1 MRFAFA
7 IVSLF
12 PGGGLQRDCI
22 DIARRIKKLGH
33 EVTIFTSRI
42 SETNFIRDLPVRV
55 LSIGPTTNHGR
66 QRRFS
71 NKFRQVVSNNFDLVV
86 GFDKLVGLDI
96 LYCSDRSMYARTA
109 SSPILRLLPR
119 YWEFIRLERECFARN
134 KATKILLLSEFQLNE
149 YWNCWLTE
157 PKRLTLLP
165 PTLVS
170 KRRRPEY
177 RTDGTRAAWRQKLNL
192 SEDDWVWLMIAVQPR
207 TKGMDRTIRALRKF
221 SEARL
226 LIAGLDEYDERA
238 DYVARLARKLGVSKR
253 VRWLGHREE
262 IPELMA
268 AADVFVHPAR
278 YDTTGTVIL
287 EAIVNGLPVVTTSV
301 CGYAKHVGI
310 ADSGIVIQEPFHQKT
325 YLRALET
332 TRDPESSAHWSASG
346 IEYGKRRSLYEGK
359 RLATEFIV
367 AAALKPEAHKPLD
380 LAEMAQP

>member
-1 MRFAFA
+1 
-7 IVSLF
+7 
-12 PGGGLQRDCI
+12 
-22 DIARRIKKLGH
+22 
-33 EVTIFTSRI
+33 
-42 SETNFIRDLPVRV
+42 
-55 LSIGPTTNHGR
+55 
-66 QRRFS
+66 
-71 NKFRQVVSNNFDLVV
+71 
-86 GFDKLVGLDI
+86 
-96 LYCSDRSMYARTA
+96 
-109 SSPILRLLPR
+109 
-119 YWEFIRLERECFARN
+119 
-134 KATKILLLSEFQLNE
+134 
-149 YWNCWLTE
+149 
-157 PKRLTLLP
+157 
-165 PTLVS
+165 
-170 KRRRPEY
+170 
-177 RTDGTRAAWRQKLNL
+177 
-192 SEDDWVWLMIAVQPR
+192 
-207 TKGMDRTIRALRKF
+207 MDRTIRALRKF

-238 DYVARLARKLGVSKR
+238 DYVARLARKLGVSNR

-332 TRDPESSAHWSASG
+332 IHDLESSAHWSASG

-359 RLATEFIV
+359 RLATEFII

-380 LAEMAQP
+380 LA